1 MTDTGRPAVLA
12 KLTENGAITLK
23 RTIDAPMDRFPDLA
37 GGQLG
42 VYTGPG
48 KWTTLAAIGVE
59 KHLCSLGLASMRA
72 GQLLLTPDGR
82 HVAEYVA
89 SNWPVDGLR
98 QPKKRSLFED

>member
-1 MTDTGRPAVLA
+1 MTDVSRPNILA
-12 KLTENGAITLK
+12 KLTENGAITLR
-23 RTIDAPMDRFPDLA
+23 RTVEFPMDRFPDLA

-72 GQLLLTPDGR
+72 GQVLLTPEGR
-82 HVAEYVA
+82 QVAEYVA
-89 SNWPVDGLR
+89 ANWPVDGLR
-98 QPKKRSLFED
+98 KPKKRPLFQD